1 MDHGETP
8 PPLAG
13 EWLAARDAG
22 SGPWNIGVLWYNRAE
37 GRMALHVRERHCNAY
52 GSIHGGAMAT
62 FLDGQAA
69 AVLDYHEDDPSGHT
83 PTISLSVDYIGPT
96 PVGSWLIADV
106 TLLRATRRLIF
117 TQAVV
122 TVDGQVVA
130 RTNAIYRNV
139 PGKVP
144 Q

>member
-1 MDHGETP
+1 MTAQEP
-8 PPLAG
+8 PPLPG
-13 EWLAARDAG
+13 DWLPAWDAG

-37 GRMALHVRERHCNAY
+37 GRMALHVGEQHCNAY
-52 GSIHGGAMAT
+52 GSLHGGAMAT
-62 FLDGQAA
+62 FVDGQAA
-69 AVLDYHEDDPSGHT
+69 AVLNYYEDDPSGHT
-83 PTISLSVDYIGPT
+83 PTISLSVDYIGPV
-96 PVGSWLIADV
+96 PSGSWLVADV
-106 TLLRATRRLIF
+106 TMLRATRTMIF

-130 RTNAIYRNV
+130 RSNAIYRNV